1 MFSRNVDI
9 EYRCS
14 LGSEGDWFQD
24 PHRYQDRWRVKYFM
38 YLLVICAQLSLAWC
52 HIWIKY
58 LALNDVNAMEKG
70 LHIQG
75 RWCVLNM
82 FGLSP
87 TLLTWNLCRK
97 GCRRPAEDI
106 STLTNNQHWGEVAGP
121 SSLLEFLAK
130 KRRNC
135 LGRVGLSLL
144 QPKTDQWGERA
155 KDRLHEVHVLKVL
168 LGNWVTVPLNGI
180 CRTLREYFTRE
191 RHWKKIKR
199 KECSWLKL
207 T

>member
-1 MFSRNVDI
+1 MLHLVTSTHVVHNIPRCLTHSMFSRNVDI
-9 EYRCS
+9 EYRCP
-14 LGSEGDWFQD
+14 LGSEGDWFQG

-82 FGLSP
+82 FGLSL

-97 GCRRPAEDI
+97 GCRRPTEDI
-106 STLTNNQHWGEVAGP
+106 STLTNNQHWREVAGAKQPAGILSKEKKELSRQSGVESSTTKNGSVGWKGKGP
-121 SSLLEFLAK
+121 SSWSPCSQGFA
-130 KRRNC
+130 
-135 LGRVGLSLL
+135 GQLSHSPS
-144 QPKTDQWGERA
+144 Q
-155 KDRLHEVHVLKVL
+155 
-168 LGNWVTVPLNGI
+168 
-180 CRTLREYFTRE
+180 
-191 RHWKKIKR
+191 RH
-199 KECSWLKL
+199 L
-207 T
+207 